1 MTALA
6 SDKHMSELYALISK
20 GLSWNDD
27 KTNITL
33 RVAPEFVAKNQ
44 LGQGQGAI
52 LPIRL

>member
-27 KTNITL
+27 LNIT
-33 RVAPEFVAKNQ
+33 
-44 LGQGQGAI
+44 
-52 LPIRL
+52 